1 MKVNRKTGSERFRA
15 KGEDLDFDLLSF
27 WQWADSN
34 LVSNTARG
42 RLAEYVV
49 ARAVGLG
56 ISDMANDWEAFDLL
70 TPCGLKLEVK
80 SASYV
85 QTWFQKDLSKIVFNV
100 QPKRKWD
107 PSNNVLDKEPKR
119 HADIYIFALLTHA
132 DQDTIDP
139 LNLDQWEFYVVATSL
154 LDNRKRSQ
162 HSITLKSLKQLIQ
175 PVSYTALYETIE
187 VTGKTILAPV

>member
-1 MKVNRKTGSERFRA
+1 V
-15 KGEDLDFDLLSF
+15 
-27 WQWADSN
+27 
-34 LVSNTARG
+34 
-42 RLAEYVV
+42 
-49 ARAVGLG
+49 VGLELG
-56 ISDMANDWEAFDLL
+56 GDDYLAKPSGMRELRVPVRGLL
-70 TPCGLKLEVK
+70 RRAGGQV
-80 SASYV
+80 V
-85 QTWFQKDLSKIVFNV
+85 VFNV